1 VVVPPSAFIPVA
13 ERTGLIE
20 PLTLALLE
28 EVCAQAARWWQE
40 LDRQDLR
47 VGLNL
52 SPSAVVDRDLP
63 RHVADALAR
72 HGLTGGALTL
82 EVTESA
88 LLSDPQAARVVCGE
102 LREMGVHLSLDD
114 FGVGYSSLAH
124 LHALP
129 LDSLKVDR
137 AFVDLVDLDDDQR
150 RFTRAVLRLGEDLG
164 LEVIAEGVERP
175 QQLASLQEMGCRFV
189 QGFLLS
195 RPVPAEQLTALLRRG
210 SLLPLP
216 AGLPAA
222 G

>member
-1 VVVPPSAFIPVA
+1 M
-13 ERTGLIE
+13 
-20 PLTLALLE
+20 
-28 EVCAQAARWWQE
+28 
-40 LDRQDLR
+40 
-47 VGLNL
+47 
-52 SPSAVVDRDLP
+52 DRDLP

-72 HGLTGGALTL
+72 HGLTGRALTL

-195 RPVPAEQLTALLRRG
+195 RPVPAEQLTVLLRRG

-216 AGLPAA
+216 VRAGGRLSVPS
-222 G
+222 